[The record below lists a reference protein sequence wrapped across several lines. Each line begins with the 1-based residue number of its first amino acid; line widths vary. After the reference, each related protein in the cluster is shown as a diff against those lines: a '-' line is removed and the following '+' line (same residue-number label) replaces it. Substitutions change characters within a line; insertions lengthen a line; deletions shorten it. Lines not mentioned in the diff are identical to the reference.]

1 MGANDGGVT
10 MRNFDNVFCCNKKQL
25 ARVYD
30 ITAEHCFRKTLFFL
44 DECSQCGN
52 TVAIVKEFD
61 KNMNVKRVI
70 RRSGDAA
77 IRLYIKY
84 STKFCDRFKTTND
97 LKNNMDW
104 KYQKNGKIYDF
115 NNNCIENYGKS
126 IQ

>member
-1 MGANDGGVT
+1 
-10 MRNFDNVFCCNKKQL
+10 
-25 ARVYD
+25 
-30 ITAEHCFRKTLFFL
+30 
-44 DECSQCGN
+44 
-52 TVAIVKEFD
+52 
-61 KNMNVKRVI
+61 MNVKRVI

-126 IQ
+126 FQ